1 MHSDTSITPRRG
13 KKSATMSIE
22 SSTNHPS
29 SNVVDFRQL
38 QFNNASKS
46 TESHPVSKI
55 KSEQTM
61 LTSQRSRKPIPTS
74 STPVQ
79 SARKVAESQRV
90 SALIPKED
98 ARVQSLNGNSYRDIR
113 RPSPINF
120 GTKQTVILK
129 RDNTSSIQEVVSVST
144 IQDAYGAK
152 SLISKHVSAT
162 RIASIMQ
169 WLQRDLNLTL
179 DTALRLPIVKN
190 GNSSSSPLPGHL
202 TVPTYLFRISS
213 GTSNLNAVFG
223 DAGNL
228 HRDVRLADQWTN
240 GTLLSQVIAS
250 LPLENKSVVKQAN
263 EFTYI
268 SMPKTIIFHSL
279 NILLFSRLRCQR
291 SPST

>member
-13 KKSATMSIE
+13 KK

-113 RPSPINF
+113 RPSPVNF

-129 RDNTSSIQEVVSVST
+129 HDNTSSIQEVVSVST

-152 SLISKHVSAT
+152 SLISKQVSAT

-291 SPST
+291 SLST